1 MMKSESGSFVATLG
15 HIIFT
20 IAGFW
25 SFILD
30 LGILY
35 AYGGSGLVIV
45 GFFAGPITIIG
56 VPLYAAFVWGY
67 WDPLIIGAV
76 GGIVGRTLINY
87 GDAFDA
93 KFADTYV
100 VQDATY
106 NNQCH
111 DGEPSWVKIVSDAK
125 LHACDAKS
133 NTKRQVDNVDDAY
146 EKVFDA
152 KLGRYV

>member
-93 KFADTYV
+93 K
-100 VQDATY
+100 
-106 NNQCH
+106 
-111 DGEPSWVKIVSDAK
+111 
-125 LHACDAKS
+125 S